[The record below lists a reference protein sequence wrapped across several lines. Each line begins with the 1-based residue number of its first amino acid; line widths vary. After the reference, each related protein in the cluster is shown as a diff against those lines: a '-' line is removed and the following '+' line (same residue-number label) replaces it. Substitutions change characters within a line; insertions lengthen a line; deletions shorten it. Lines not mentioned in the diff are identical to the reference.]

1 MRGLILALFAL
12 CLIAGD
18 SGHLIEQLLR
28 NAQHASAINS
38 DERVLTDV
46 THDESQALNINSTVS
61 VPPTLTQYD
70 TIHHVAPL
78 LWSAAEQGSVDA
90 QTALVTLASSASSE
104 YWLRKVVTLGN
115 PEAAWAL
122 YQLLNVDGKGERFI
136 ELAAQGGVAEAQL
149 SFAMST
155 DNPEERERWLIEA
168 ANNDYSPAQ
177 AALADW
183 YLLKGESHKAKPWL
197 KMTADLDRQSA
208 FKFARLLWDEGDK
221 QQAIHYFKKSAG
233 EGNEQAKRALH
244 ITQTYSETSPRNV
257 SQIVWPTHKMCKQR
271 IQLFGTSLVTMTR
284 ADSLY
289 SQYQNDNRLKDLS
302 LCVNKPIWLERETLT
317 CSANFQKSGL
327 LGCNITPLAG
337 VAKRFDITHA
347 VIVSAQGKANVRNG
361 VMFLDITD
369 AYSVFVHE
377 LAHFAGFVDEY
388 PLSSR
393 AARRLC
399 LADNIENFT
408 PPNLIVEGEI
418 TYQPLETVDHWFMK
432 NDASFVIAP
441 SKTCDAIGVKGY
453 KPSDDITF
461 MEHHDTGRIPPI
473 YLALWEQQLQNES
486 AHRPISMNFFQAF
499 HQAGNTKKAGVWLHV
514 YEERG
519 SASED

>member
-1 MRGLILALFAL
+1 M
-12 CLIAGD
+12 
-18 SGHLIEQLLR
+18 LR
-28 NAQHASAINS
+28 NAEHASALRSSEHVLDDDTARGEPQTTNFNAIALVPS
-38 DERVLTDV
+38 TAMQDE
-46 THDESQALNINSTVS
+46 
-61 VPPTLTQYD
+61 TL
-70 TIHHVAPL
+70 HHVAPL

-104 YWLRKVVTLGN
+104 YWLRKVVSLGS

-136 ELAAQGGVAEAQL
+136 ALAAQGGVAEAQL
-149 SFAMST
+149 SYAMST
-155 DNPEERERWLIEA
+155 DNPEERERWLVEA
-168 ANNDYSPAQ
+168 ANNGYSPAQ

-221 QQAIHYFKKSAG
+221 QQAIHYFKKSAN
-233 EGNEQAKRALH
+233 EGNEQAKRALQ
-244 ITQTYSETSPRNV
+244 ITQAYSATSPKNV
-257 SQIVWPTHKMCKQR
+257 SQIQWPTDKVCKQR
-271 IQLFGTSLVTMTR
+271 IQLFGTSLITMTR

-289 SQYQNDNRLKDLS
+289 SQYRKDERLAGLS
-302 LCVNKPIWLERETLT
+302 LCVNKPIWLEKETLT

-327 LGCNITPLAG
+327 LGCNITPLAE

-347 VIVSAQGKANVRNG
+347 VIISAQGKANVRNG

-408 PPNLIVEGEI
+408 PPNLVVDGEI
-418 TYQPLETVDHWFMK
+418 TYQPLEMVDQWLMQS
-432 NDASFVIAP
+432 DTSLVISP
-441 SKTCDAIGVKGY
+441 SKTCDAIDAKSY
-453 KPSDDITF
+453 KPSNYITF

-473 YLALWEQQLQNES
+473 YLALWEQQLQNENT
-486 AHRPISMNFFQAF
+486 HRPISMNFFQAF
-499 HQAGNTKKAGVWLHV
+499 HKAGNTKKAGVWLHV
-514 YEERG
+514 YEERN
-519 SASED
+519 SPSEE